1 MTRKEMEDL
10 AATATERTNGYAR
23 AALSDPAI
31 KAAVHSRY
39 VPHVLPGAEIANDQR
54 KKPAAGRKRA

>member
-1 MTRKEMEDL
+1 MTRKEMEEL

-23 AALSDPAI
+23 EALADPAI

-39 VPHVLPGAEIANDQR
+39 VPHVLRGAEIANDQS
-54 KKPAAGRKRA
+54 KKLPAGRKRA